1 MTMTRF
7 SLRALTFLLVM
18 LGHSLHALAADDL
31 APGKQAALLLRVLP
45 YDRNFSKRVEEA
57 VTVVVVYRERNLKSE
72 TYGID
77 VTMALKDIARTAQ
90 LRDLPVRVLRIGY
103 SSPEEFEA
111 AMAQQR
117 VAALYV
123 CPGLSDVIESISEIS
138 RRYKILSFSGREGD
152 IREDISIG
160 LLRRGAR
167 PAIVVNLSTAMAEGA
182 DLEPE
187 LLALSEILR

>member
-1 MTMTRF
+1 MTRLP
-7 SLRALTFLLVM
+7 LRALTFLLVV
-18 LGHSLHALAADDL
+18 LGHSLPALAADDL

-45 YDRNFSKRVEEA
+45 YDRNFSHRVEEA
-57 VTVVVVYRERNLKSE
+57 VTVAVVYRERNLKSE

-90 LRDLPVRVLRIGY
+90 LRNLPVRILRIGY

-111 AMAQQR
+111 AIGQQR
-117 VAALYV
+117 VTALYL
-123 CPGLSDVIESISEIS
+123 CPGLSDVIDSISEIT
-138 RRYKILSFSGREGD
+138 RRYKILSFSGREAD
-152 IREDISIG
+152 IRDDVSIG
-160 LLRRGAR
+160 LLRRGSR
-167 PAIVVNLSTAMAEGA
+167 PALVVNLRIASAEGA